1 MSKEADRNWQELANA
16 VIVQAAKDYR
26 LAQYRNMKRPE
37 QENTLREI
45 RSLETFFRSKWF
57 AVLSTLD
64 GKRLLRDLRE
74 QMGLEG

>member
-1 MSKEADRNWQELANA
+1 MSKTADRNWQDLANA

-26 LAQYRNMKRPE
+26 IAQYRNMKRPE

-57 AVLSTLD
+57 AVLSNLD